1 MIYLDMWS
9 KEDVSDPAP
18 TVAASLKEIHRVFR
32 CAEETYRNFRAE
44 FIKEEVRLPV
54 QWVPI
59 TNQ

>member
-1 MIYLDMWS
+1 MWS

-44 FIKEEVRLPV
+44 IIKQEVRLPV